1 MISKV
6 NNLFECVLCCFLYA
20 LLGKKMPVKKKKKSL
35 LLCNFAY
42 VALSYFSETQG
53 VTSH

>member
-20 LLGKKMPVKKKKKSL
+20 LLGKKMPVKKKKSL
-35 LLCNFAY
+35 LLYYFAY